1 MGVTLGAGVLPTAAH
16 HNKYNAHERSA
27 DWVLVCVGP
36 LLCPAQAWSGTPPRL
51 GSGRSK
57 GSMTGG
63 IPQCHLHRQRGLAN
77 RCVSLPPLAV
87 SLTLCPCFCLCAFVD
102 ALSCCVCVKC
112 KPRTV
117 TNPARARNLLS
128 GTQCTPSQTGRGS
141 MPRCTCSSCWILNP
155 DRKPDPNGKSNCGWF
170 MSLKLVMSNLPTAL
184 DSSQTAFSPL
194 DLRDLQQLPAF
205 TF

>member
-1 MGVTLGAGVLPTAAH
+1 MRGPVTVSGTSVVWNAATAGLGTVKRKH
-16 HNKYNAHERSA
+16 
-27 DWVLVCVGP
+27 DWRDSPVP
-36 LLCPAQAWSGTPPRL
+36 LAPATWSGE
-51 GSGRSK
+51 
-57 GSMTGG
+57 
-63 IPQCHLHRQRGLAN
+63 QVHLP
-77 RCVSLPPLAV
+77 PPLAV
-87 SLTLCPCFCLCAFVD
+87 SLTLCPCFCLCAFVN

-128 GTQCTPSQTGRGS
+128 GTQCTLSQTGRGS

-155 DRKPDPNGKSNCGWF
+155 DRKSDPNGKANCGWF
-170 MSLKLVMSNLPTAL
+170 VSLKLVMSNLPTAL
-184 DSSQTAFSPL
+184 DSSQTAFPPL